1 MNSEAC
7 AVSPTKVKGTE
18 KPIGGRFAK
27 VDRRSDRGRQERD
40 QG

>member
-7 AVSPTKVKGTE
+7 AVSPMKAKGTE
-18 KPIGGRFAK
+18 KPIGGRLTE
-27 VDRRSDRGRQERD
+27 VDRRSDRGRQEWD